1 MKPIK
6 LSDRS
11 HAVLEALAKEDG
23 ATKQDEAERAIEAYR
38 RVRFLEGLNAD
49 YAALAAIPTTWR
61 EEKEEREIWDPTL
74 LDGLVGGR

>member
-11 HAVLEALAKEDG
+11 HLVLEALAKEDG

-49 YAALAAIPTTWR
+49 YAALDPGAWK
-61 EEKEEREIWDPTL
+61 EEIEEREVWDRTL
-74 LDGLVGGR
+74 MDGLERGG